1 MSVLDF
7 KGYVI
12 KEMNYYEN
20 DSFNIKGNSL
30 ELSPE
35 LSARTKH
42 DNNEI
47 TIDLSVE
54 IGKKDD
60 SQTPFVVSCSIQGKF
75 VYHPDEDEGKFGIN
89 TFMRN
94 NCVAILYPY
103 VRAIVGNLTAL
114 SNKYPGYYMP
124 TINVSSAL
132 AENDENEV

>member
-7 KGYVI
+7 KGYTV
-12 KEMNYYEN
+12 KEMHYYEN
-20 DSFNIKGNSL
+20 KGFDIQSKSL

-35 LSARTKH
+35 LSAKNTYTGDK
-42 DNNEI
+42 I

-75 VYHPDEDEGKFGIN
+75 VYHPDEDEGKFGIS